1 MDLIEEQLGRILL
14 VAAIAFS
21 AAMAVLGGSTEAK
34 FETEETVKDA
44 GAVQVQLTAEQ
55 LLPVEVYYPDKD
67 ANAYMGSTRYVWIP
81 PKVVKQYEAV
91 DLEVPPA
98 AVMPAPG
105 VLPNPGPSLEGTVG
119 LPRWGEELAPPSVQ
133 PKDAKDVKD
142 PKDAKDTKEASKPA
156 PGK

>member
-1 MDLIEEQLGRILL
+1 MIDLIEEQLGRILL
-14 VAAIAFS
+14 VVAIAFS

-34 FETEETVKDA
+34 FETEDTVKDA
-44 GAVQVQLTAEQ
+44 GAVQVQLAAEQ
-55 LLPVEVYYPDKD
+55 LLPVEAYYPDKD
-67 ANAYMGSTRYVWIP
+67 ANAYMGSARYVWIP

-91 DLEVPPA
+91 DLDVPPA

-105 VLPNPGPSLEGTVG
+105 VLPNPGPSLEGTIG

-133 PKDAKDVKD
+133 PKD
-142 PKDAKDTKEASKPA
+142 PKDTKEALKPP